1 MEPRLKSPPSKLA
14 KLKPAIAAVLP
25 GGLPAAVARFYA
37 RSDGLKFSCAGE
49 EAVLVGLAEMFGGLK
64 RGAFRSHLV
73 VKKADL
79 DELDWPALPFYERFF
94 NEHDDITDKKSLD
107 RLNLR
112 MRLKLLVSVA
122 GESTELAIDYFDAKP
137 TIYFVHRADAAYPL
151 KDLEFGEFVAWF
163 SRFGARRWYFAFLD
177 KKAEASLN
185 IDLRAELERSL
196 EDFPAEAWAPL
207 LARMPKPK
215 KKEPGPARA
224 QVLAAASDQPVVHA
238 FPPLNQPP
246 EVLSEGN
253 PRRVAFSPE
262 GQRLVVWDANYELFV
277 HDVGRRERLWKQKHA
292 QAMDLSAD
300 GQTVA
305 VLEHPRPYEHAD
317 RLVLRACATG
327 KPLHRAPWKPDR
339 QLTTLACVGGGRVV
353 VADTA
358 DTLHVLDVATQRAL
372 KTVPGVKH
380 VRRLGAVGDTV
391 HVLAHTQ
398 TYDEGSGMLTG
409 PSAVKLLDLE
419 AGAVV
424 TNWDGATTFAA
435 SADGTHVALGS
446 PGERSVV
453 RIVELESGRVVHE
466 LPGGATH
473 PNEDPQYG
481 FHLGFSPDGARL
493 VVSERVY
500 DAGSKTVTSTV
511 SLYDAKQGT
520 LVGRVDLGRNPER
533 PRLTIDAEG
542 LALAVDGVLC
552 VAADAYG
559 LRLWR
564 V

>member
-14 KLKPAIAAVLP
+14 KLKPAIAALLP
-25 GGLPAAVARFYA
+25 GGLPADVARFYA
-37 RSDGLKFSCAGE
+37 KSDGLKFSLQGE

-64 RGAFRSHLV
+64 KGAFRGHVV

-79 DELDWPALPFYERFF
+79 DELEWSDLPFYERFF
-94 NEHDDITDKKSLD
+94 NEYADVFDKKSLD

-122 GESTELAIDYFDAKP
+122 GESTELGIDYFDAKP

-151 KDLEFGEFVAWF
+151 KDLGFDDFVEWFAKFGT
-163 SRFGARRWYFAFLD
+163 RRWYFAFLD

-196 EDFPAEAWAPL
+196 EDFPPEAWAPL
-207 LARMPKPK
+207 LARLPK
-215 KKEPGPARA
+215 KKEPGPVRA
-224 QVLAAASDQPVVHA
+224 QVLAAASDRPVVLTS
-238 FPPLNQPP
+238 FPPLKQPP
-246 EVLSEGN
+246 EVLDEEH
-253 PRRVAFSPE
+253 PRGVAFSAD
-262 GQRLVVWDANYELFV
+262 GQHLVVWGANHEVVV

-292 QAMDLSAD
+292 EAMDLSAD

-305 VLEHPRPYEHAD
+305 VLEHPRASERAD

-327 KPLHRAPWKPDR
+327 KPLHREPWRPGCALK
-339 QLTTLACVGGGRVV
+339 TLACVGGGRVV

-358 DTLHVLDVATQRAL
+358 DTLHVLDVATQRTL
-372 KTVPGVKH
+372 KTVPRVKH
-380 VRRLGAVGDTV
+380 VRRLGAAGDTAR
-391 HVLAHTQ
+391 VLAHIQ
-398 TYDEGSGMLTG
+398 AYDEGAMALTG
-409 PSAVKLLDLE
+409 PSAVKLLDL
-419 AGAVV
+419 ATGAVV
-424 TNWDGATTFAA
+424 TSWAGATTFAA
-435 SADGTHVALGS
+435 SADGALVALGS
-446 PGERSVV
+446 SGKRSVV

-466 LPGGATH
+466 LQGGATN
-473 PNEDPQYG
+473 PDEDPHAG
-481 FHLGFSPDGARL
+481 FHLAFSPDGARL

-500 DAGSKTVTSTV
+500 DASSKTVTSTV
-511 SLYDAKQGT
+511 SLYDAKLGT
-520 LVGRVDLGRNPER
+520 LVERVDLGRNPER

-542 LALAVDGVLC
+542 LALSADGVLC